1 MMSGSNETEAMP
13 PPPNH
18 APQSPLRQQPQQPIT
33 SRTTTTRILPPSPSH
48 NNRPILPGSPG
59 PRRVPGSPVPNSSSY
74 PHHHN
79 MSPLPPFPPAPSPVH
94 NHHHHVRK
102 MSHPDEYDD
111 NDDDDLPPEPSAQ
124 QKAMEEASTAERLR
138 ARELERQE
146 ADLTAD
152 QLRAVLKQERR
163 RTAKLAADLA
173 ALKITAV
180 QLQAQAEDW
189 LGVDATFRVKSISH
203 QSCFPQNHGSN
214 GNANG

>member
-1 MMSGSNETEAMP
+1 
-13 PPPNH
+13 
-18 APQSPLRQQPQQPIT
+18 
-33 SRTTTTRILPPSPSH
+33 
-48 NNRPILPGSPG
+48 
-59 PRRVPGSPVPNSSSY
+59 
-74 PHHHN
+74 
-79 MSPLPPFPPAPSPVH
+79 
-94 NHHHHVRK
+94 

-180 QLQAQAEDW
+180 QLQAQAEVHEERSVNSLMRRLDQVQQEKGRIIVE
-189 LGVDATFRVKSISH
+189 LEREEEMMTNTLQKQLHELQREKSVLQQQIDREKRSNSSLSTHLSSLQESNNLDGVLEEDEEYLAEEEGM
-203 QSCFPQNHGSN
+203 PL
-214 GNANG
+214 